1 MWSLIGG
8 ALTAVVAPTQ
18 PALVV
23 AVSTT
28 IAAVN
33 TLRGLRRGRGRAHG
47 PPSLSARPVAQAP
60 SPGARGEPITLTW
73 SDLTCKLAAPPQK
86 KSKGQADA
94 SELPAAQ
101 PKLILNRVS
110 GAASPGRLVALL
122 GPSGSGK
129 TTLLNALSGR
139 VPATKG
145 LRLTGN
151 IHINGVPLA
160 DASPA
165 VAYVMQEDLFFAQLT
180 VRETLEMAAAL
191 QLPASVGVAERDELV
206 SGLIQR
212 LGLVKAANTRV
223 GDAKTRGI
231 SGGERKRLNLA
242 CELISAPNL
251 VAVDEGTTGIDSFQA
266 LKVVEALRD
275 LASDGHTVLAS
286 IHQPQSSIY
295 ALFDDLLL
303 LAEGRVVYMGPT
315 SGAHEYFEGLGH
327 GCPPAYNPA
336 EHWIDL
342 VSIDYASPDT
352 EAISRQRVRKLHAAW
367 DAHVAAGKGPAAAA
381 AAAASAAAA
390 PAANEE
396 NSAPAMA
403 ASTTAVA
410 TRTSGAST
418 LTKFR
423 LLFSRAWKQ
432 MARDKKTL
440 FARTMS
446 SGMSALLFGSIYWK
460 LGLTQADVGNRLGL
474 LQVACINAAMSALVK
489 TLNSFTRER
498 AVVDRERARGS
509 YGVTPYFASK
519 MVAELP
525 ISTAFPLLFSA
536 IVYPMAGLAAG
547 WRKVATFASVITLE
561 SFTAASIGLTM
572 GALAPSTEAA
582 LAAGP
587 ASFVLFIVF
596 GGQFVTRVPRA
607 LQWLPRISLIRHAFE
622 ALCVSELG
630 GLKLE
635 KKVPWDVA
643 TGEQALARMRFG
655 SHTVPQLLVSQAR
668 ILVFNYIATFA
679 LLRLRKPKFASILPP
694 ATVSEVQDAL
704 VEGTPEAVSA

>member
-8 ALTAVVAPTQ
+8 ALAAVLVPAQ
-18 PALVV
+18 PAVAV
-23 AVSTT
+23 AVSTS
-28 IAAVN
+28 IAAINAV
-33 TLRGLRRGRGRAHG
+33 RGRGGRRGRGG
-47 PPSLSARPVAQAP
+47 PRPAAAAAGAAA
-60 SPGARGEPITLTW
+60 GARGEPITLTW
-73 SDLTCKLAAPPQK
+73 SGLTCQ
-86 KSKGQADA
+86 
-94 SELPAAQ
+94 LPAAKAKKGQ
-101 PKLILNRVS
+101 PATAAGAPKVILNRVS
-110 GAASPGRLVALL
+110 GAAAPGRLVALL

-139 VPATKG
+139 VPASKG
-145 LRLTGN
+145 LSLTGRVEV
-151 IHINGVPLA
+151 NGVPFA
-160 DASPA
+160 DAAPA

-191 QLPASVGVAERDELV
+191 QLPASVGPAERGELV
-206 SGLIQR
+206 GGLIKR
-212 LGLVKAANTRV
+212 LGLVKAADTRV

-266 LKVVEALRD
+266 LKVVQALQG
-275 LASDGHTVLAS
+275 LAADGHTVLAS

-315 SGAHEYFEGLGH
+315 GGAHEYFEGLGH

-342 VSIDYASPDT
+342 VSIDYASPDS
-352 EAISRQRVRKLHAAW
+352 EASSRARVHKLHAAW
-367 DAHVAAGKGPAAAA
+367 DAHVATGKVPAVPAAPAGAAAA
-381 AAAASAAAA
+381 ADGEGPPAVAS
-390 PAANEE
+390 
-396 NSAPAMA
+396 
-403 ASTTAVA
+403 TAVA
-410 TRTSGAST
+410 VRSSAASPM
-418 LTKFR
+418 TKFQ

-440 FARTMS
+440 IARTMS
-446 SGMSALLFGSIYWK
+446 SAMSALLFGSIYWK

-525 ISTAFPLLFSA
+525 ISTVFPLLFSA
-536 IVYPMAGLAAG
+536 IVYPMAGLAVG

-561 SFTAASIGLTM
+561 SFTAAAIGLTM
-572 GALAPSTEAA
+572 GAMAPSTEAA

-587 ASFVLFIVF
+587 ASFVIFIVF
-596 GGQFVTRVPRA
+596 GGQFVTRVPRV

-635 KKVPWDVA
+635 RVVPWDVA

-655 SHTVPQLLVSQAR
+655 TRSVPALLGSQAR
-668 ILVFNYIATFA
+668 ILAFNYIATFA
-679 LLRLRKPKFASILPP
+679 LLRLRKPKFATVTPP
-694 ATVSEVQDAL
+694 ATVTELPDGGAEEDL
-704 VEGTPEAVSA
+704 AEGATA

>member
-1 MWSLIGG
+1 MWAIIGG
-8 ALTAVVAPTQ
+8 ALTAVLAPTQ

-33 TLRGLRRGRGRAHG
+33 SIRGVGRNRRFRG
-47 PPSLSARPVAQAP
+47 PPSSSKRPPAP
-60 SPGARGEPITLTW
+60 VSPGARGDPITLTW
-73 SDLTCKLAAPPQK
+73 SGVSCALDPPKARKARKQRGQAAPAPT
-86 KSKGQADA
+86 SAV
-94 SELPAAQ
+94 
-101 PKLILNRVS
+101 PKVILSGVS
-110 GAASPGRLVALL
+110 GTAAPGRLVALL

-145 LRLTGN
+145 LRLTGR
-151 IHINGVPLA
+151 IEVNGVPISTA
-160 DASPA
+160 CPP

-191 QLPASVGVAERDELV
+191 QLPASVTPAERAELV
-206 SGLIQR
+206 TGLINR
-212 LGLVKAANTRV
+212 LGLVKAARTRV

-275 LASDGHTVLAS
+275 LAGDGHTVLAS

-303 LAEGRVVYMGPT
+303 LAEGQVVYMGT
-315 SGAHEYFEGLGH
+315 TAGAHEYFEGLGH

-342 VSIDYASPDT
+342 VSIDYSSRAT
-352 EAISRQRVRKLHAAW
+352 EALSRQRVAKLHRAW
-367 DAHVAAGKGPAAAA
+367 EAHAAAA
-381 AAAASAAAA
+381 GPLSSSAPPPPASAANAGPS
-390 PAANEE
+390 PAG
-396 NSAPAMA
+396 SATTETAVSVRSA
-403 ASTTAVA
+403 ASP
-410 TRTSGAST
+410 

-423 LLFSRAWKQ
+423 LLFARAWKQ
-432 MARDKKTL
+432 MSRDKKTL

-446 SGMSALLFGSIYWK
+446 SAMSALLFGSIYWK
-460 LGLTQADVGNRLGL
+460 LGLTQADVGNRIGL

-525 ISTAFPLLFSA
+525 ISTVFPLLFSA
-536 IVYPMAGLAAG
+536 IVYPMAGLASG
-547 WRKVATFASVITLE
+547 WRKVATFAGVITLE
-561 SFTAASIGLTM
+561 SFTAAAIGLTM

-587 ASFVLFIVF
+587 ASFVIFIVF
-596 GGQFVTRVPRA
+596 GGQFVTRTPKA

-630 GLKLE
+630 GLALE
-635 KKVPWDVA
+635 RKVPWDVA
-643 TGEQALARMRFG
+643 TGEQALARMSFG
-655 SHTVPQLLVSQAR
+655 TRTVRQLLGSQAR
-668 ILVFNYIATFA
+668 ILAFNYIATYA
-679 LLRLRKPKFASILPP
+679 LLKLRKPKFAAVEEP
-694 ATVSEVQDAL
+694 AVVTEVA
-704 VEGTPEAVSA
+704 